1 MRRFLV
7 ARERWF
13 RSTVSCAAV
22 LAPYHPH
29 RPGMSPDRRRESR
42 MAGMGARRVLGVL
55 GVVVVL
61 AASGPASAGTG
72 PASPSHQASAKRW
85 TCPTARFR
93 LKTLANHQK
102 PHFEE
107 KISRVE
113 AALAAGN
120 LSAAQLRNGQ
130 RFLANLHTRVDKINA
145 RMSTLAAK
153 IASCGQHSCPP
164 SPEQEQ

>member
-1 MRRFLV
+1 
-7 ARERWF
+7 
-13 RSTVSCAAV
+13 
-22 LAPYHPH
+22 
-29 RPGMSPDRRRESR
+29 
-42 MAGMGARRVLGVL
+42 MAGMGALRGLGVL

-61 AASGPASAGTG
+61 AASGTAYASTG

-102 PHFEE
+102 PHFEA

-120 LSAAQLRNGQ
+120 LSAAQVRNGQ
-130 RFLANLHTRVDKINA
+130 RFIANLHSRIDKINA
-145 RMSTLAAK
+145 RMSMLAAK
-153 IASCGQHSCPP
+153 IASCGQHA
-164 SPEQEQ
+164 